1 MNDIFGFSKAINNKA
16 INKLSKKDLKKVLK
30 ILDKIDY

>member
-1 MNDIFGFSKAINNKA
+1 MNDIFGFSKAIDNKA